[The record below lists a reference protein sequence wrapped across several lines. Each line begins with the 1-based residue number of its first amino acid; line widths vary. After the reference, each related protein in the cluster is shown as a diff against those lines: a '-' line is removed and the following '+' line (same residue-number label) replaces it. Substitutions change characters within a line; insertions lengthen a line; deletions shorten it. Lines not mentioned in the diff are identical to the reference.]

1 MTSVS
6 NFSLF
11 FYKENE
17 KNKREV
23 KRKDSCAK
31 MIIKRGLAFFTL
43 TILIFSLVS
52 GNVFA
57 TECHGKSFYIKKNG
71 NLRPILPDD
80 EKAIEMYDAFYID
93 PCKTDGD
100 TDKVLYLTFDAGY
113 ENGNV
118 EKILDTLKEE
128 NAPGAFFL
136 LGHII
141 RKNTDLVKRMS
152 REGHIVCNHTE
163 NHADMTQCSKEE
175 MCENLSRLE
184 SVYKEQTGE
193 TMEKFF
199 RFPEGKYDEDHL
211 SYAKEM
217 GYKTFFWSLAYAD
230 WDNNKQ
236 MNTEKAKKILLENT
250 HNGAIILLHPTSST
264 NAEILPDLIKA
275 WRAMGYRFGSLKEFV

>member
-1 MTSVS
+1 MKKR
-6 NFSLF
+6 NF
-11 FYKENE
+11 
-17 KNKREV
+17 
-23 KRKDSCAK
+23 
-31 MIIKRGLAFFTL
+31 IKIPTVLL
-43 TILIFSLVS
+43 TFVLIFSSLLNISPLYAASCKAYNWYCRKNDSHEIPTLDADLAFINRYDGYYVNT
-52 GNVFA
+52 NVK
-57 TECHGKSFYIKKNG
+57 EN
-71 NLRPILPDD
+71 
-80 EKAIEMYDAFYID
+80 
-93 PCKTDGD
+93 
-100 TDKVLYLTFDAGY
+100 DKVIYLTFDAGY

-128 NAPGAFFL
+128 NVPGAFFL

-152 REGHIVCNHTE
+152 QEGHIVCNHTE

-175 MCENLSRLE
+175 MCENLSCLE
-184 SVYKEQTGE
+184 SVYKERTGE
-193 TMEKFF
+193 VMEKFF
-199 RFPEGKYDEDHL
+199 RFPEGKYDEEHL

-264 NAEILPDLIKA
+264 NAEILPDLIKE
-275 WRAMGYRFGSLKEFV
+275 WRSMGYRFGSLLDLI